1 MNATVKRIVEILFQ
15 DTEMTE
21 EVQALRDELLDNC
34 QQRYEDLMAQGRDED
49 EAIALVVESL
59 KGMEEV
65 ISAYPRAQAG
75 EPCAE
80 HGEDDGRVLYFPAAQ
95 VKWVEADLLY
105 QDVHFVPGQG
115 EQVVVRL
122 TGKEGN
128 RLNAWLAGDTLR
140 ISRQEDNG
148 GRGTRWWSR
157 VLFFSWGEQ
166 VQVELPASCHP
177 GISVHCTSGDLTV
190 QDVSPRE
197 VRMDAMSG
205 DITLQTDPTVPLRE
219 VNLKSTSGD
228 IRVGCS
234 AERVELQSMSGDV
247 SYQGECPDLTAQSI
261 SGDVRLQGGFQRVR
275 IKSVSGDVRLEEEK
289 GGLRQVDAK
298 TTSGDVD
305 ICLPKG
311 TPGVHL
317 TGKSSIGDVR
327 NHFPD
332 LGMENSVLINAQTA
346 SGDVKIR

>member
-205 DITLQTDPTVPLRE
+205 DITLQTDLTVPLRE

-261 SGDVRLQGGFQRVR
+261 SGDVRL
-275 IKSVSGDVRLEEEK
+275 EEEK

-305 ICLPKG
+305 IRLPKG

-332 LGMENSVLINAQTA
+332 LGMESSVLINAQTA

>member
-34 QQRYEDLMAQGRDED
+34 QQRYEDLIAQGRDED

-65 ISAYPRAQAG
+65 IDAYPRAQA
-75 EPCAE
+75 AE
-80 HGEDDGRVLYFPAAQ
+80 RCGEDAEGGRVLYFPAAQ
-95 VKWVEADLLY
+95 VKWVEANLLF

-115 EQVVVRL
+115 DRVTVRL

-128 RLNAWLAGDTLR
+128 RLNAFLAGDTLR
-140 ISRQEDNG
+140 ITRQEDNG
-148 GRGTRWWSR
+148 GRGARWWGR
-157 VLFFSWGEQ
+157 MLFCSWSEQ

-205 DITLQTDPTVPLRE
+205 DITLQMDPAVPLGE
-219 VNLKSTSGD
+219 AILKSTSGD

-247 SYQGECPDLTAQSI
+247 SYTGACPDLTAQSI

-305 ICLPKG
+305 IRLPKD

-317 TGKSSIGDVR
+317 TGKSSVGDVR
-327 NHFPD
+327 NRFPD
-332 LGMENSVLINAQTA
+332 LGMESSVLINAQTT